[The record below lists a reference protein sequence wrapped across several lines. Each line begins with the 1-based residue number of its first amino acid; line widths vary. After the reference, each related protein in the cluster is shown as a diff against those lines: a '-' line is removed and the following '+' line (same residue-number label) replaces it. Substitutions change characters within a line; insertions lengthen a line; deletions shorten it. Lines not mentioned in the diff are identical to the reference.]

1 MAAAMAAGCSKGWS
15 SRSVADDPDGIGAPR
30 NHPARDGL
38 RGSERISAS
47 PMSPT
52 VSPDPCDNMSEVVA
66 DASMIERADVE
77 VTKAVAPY
85 RNALPVRVMGQVSE
99 LADQPPLISICTATM
114 ALGLISGNR
123 RMARSGARMLAS
135 ELLATAIKSAV
146 KKSIDRTR
154 PKVLVDEGH
163 YRMEPGTTQEHLQTS
178 FPSGHTAG
186 AVTVARAFAR
196 DYHEHAGA
204 AYVAAGAAALVQI
217 PRCTHYPSD
226 LAAGAAIGLVA
237 ELAVSA
243 VLDRLL
249 PPEVQDT
256 LTQTAEARL
265 TSA

>member
-52 VSPDPCDNMSEVVA
+52 VSPDSCDNMSEVVA

-123 RMARSGARMLAS
+123 RIARSGARMLAS

-178 FPSGHTAG
+178 FPSGHT
-186 AVTVARAFAR
+186 
-196 DYHEHAGA
+196 AGA